1 MLVILSSSSVA
12 IALELLRIQVSSNL
26 GSATWLQ
33 TLVPQQCSLRSAS
46 HSYQSPT
53 LLKNPWP
60 TVVTPFPQVVQTVAA
75 SAMQL
80 ADRRSN
86 APPRRIFVFLLVMIS
101 ITRQPGLKE
110 TRSSDLASRL
120 HYKGRKKYLEHHYT
134 KVQTFSRGGA
144 HAGYAKGLGYS
155 C

>member
-12 IALELLRIQVSSNL
+12 IALELLRIQVSFNL

-33 TLVPQQCSLRSAS
+33 TLVPQQCSLRAPSQLY
-46 HSYQSPT
+46 HSPIV
-53 LLKNPWP
+53 LKNFWP

-86 APPRRIFVFLLVMIS
+86 VPPRRIFVFLLVMIS
-101 ITRQPGLKE
+101 ITRQSELKE
-110 TRSSDLASRL
+110 TRQSDLASRL
-120 HYKGRKKYLEHHYT
+120 HRKGRKKHLEQHYT
-134 KVQTFSRGGA
+134 KVQTFSRGGT